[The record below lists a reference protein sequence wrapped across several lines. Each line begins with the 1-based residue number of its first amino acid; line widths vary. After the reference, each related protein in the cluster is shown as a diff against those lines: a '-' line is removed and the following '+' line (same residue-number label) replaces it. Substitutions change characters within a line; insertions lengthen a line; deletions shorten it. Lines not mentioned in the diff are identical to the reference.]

1 MAISHVQLREFVI
14 YVLFIGVL
22 VVMFGN
28 LANAELQD
36 VKTTDVAASLTTSL
50 ISIDGDLNFDKV
62 LPGYQYE
69 RNISISFALPPSG
82 ISDLSSV
89 SSNVTAFV
97 KISTLLGENSSFVFH
112 DDKSGE
118 LTKVVRFSL
127 TCIVV
132 NNSCS
137 SPSIMTKSF
146 VVKLNAPQ
154 TGYPYSDK
162 VIVNASLQPIA
173 FDSLEQQFQ
182 NVSLTVDALTARIDE
197 LKKRI
202 GGSNDE
208 FTKNISHIEQLLK
221 ETITQAGLHNFE
233 NASQSVDRS
242 TKQLDALELQ
252 ANGVKPVAPTLVTGR
267 LLGYNVNFSWE
278 HVLLVLFAFAV
289 FSVYMYKKRE
299 KIKNIDYGKMIE
311 DHKK

>member
-1 MAISHVQLREFVI
+1 MAISHVQLREFII

-22 VVMFGN
+22 VFMFGN
-28 LANAELQD
+28 LANAEFQD

-69 RNISISFALPPSG
+69 RNISISFALPHSG
-82 ISDLSSV
+82 ISDLSSA

-97 KISTLLGENSSFVFH
+97 KISTLLGENSSFAF
-112 DDKSGE
+112 DESKGSE

-137 SPSIMTKSF
+137 PASITTKSF
-146 VVKLNAPQ
+146 IVKFNAPQ

-162 VIVNASLQPIA
+162 VIVNASLQPIV
-173 FDSLEQQFQ
+173 FDSFEQQFQ
-182 NVSLTVDALTARIDE
+182 NVSLTIQALTARIDA

-202 GGSNDE
+202 GGSNGHLA
-208 FTKNISHIEQLLK
+208 KNISDVEQLLK
-221 ETITQAGLHNFE
+221 ETTAQAAAYNFE
-233 NASQSVDRS
+233 NASKSIENS
-242 TKQLDALELQ
+242 AKQLSLLESQ
-252 ANGVKPVAPTLVTGR
+252 TTGVKTVAPTLLTAH

-278 HVLLVLFAFAV
+278 HILLAVLAFGV
-289 FSVYMYKKRE
+289 FSVYIYKKRE
-299 KIKNIDYGKMIE
+299 TIKKIDYGKMIE
-311 DHKK
+311 DSKK

>member
-1 MAISHVQLREFVI
+1 MSISHVQLREFVI
-14 YVLFIGVL
+14 YLLFIGVL

-28 LANAELQD
+28 LANAEFQD

-97 KISTLLGENSSFVFH
+97 KISTLLGENSSFVFS

-137 SPSIMTKSF
+137 LPSIMTKSF
-146 VVKLNAPQ
+146 VVKFNAPQ

-182 NVSLTVDALTARIDE
+182 NVSLTVNALTARIDE

-208 FTKNISHIEQLLK
+208 FTKNISYVEQLLK

-267 LLGYNVNFSWE
+267 LLGYNFNFSWE
-278 HVLLVLFAFAV
+278 HVLLVIFAFAV